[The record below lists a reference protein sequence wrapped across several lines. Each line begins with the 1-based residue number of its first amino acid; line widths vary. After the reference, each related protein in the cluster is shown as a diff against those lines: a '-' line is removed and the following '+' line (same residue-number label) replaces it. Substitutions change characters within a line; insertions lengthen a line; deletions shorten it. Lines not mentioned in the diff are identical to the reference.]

1 MKSLA
6 EEEWKKVHGSW
17 PTDADFAW
25 PFFRD
30 AFNKGRQSVVTAQR
44 SFYEIL
50 RSKLMLSG
58 PVADN
63 ILEELDTWM
72 SEIQTPG
79 ATDGRIDIDAIRK
92 KLK

>member
-50 RSKLMLSG
+50 RSKQMLPG
-58 PVADN
+58 PVADGV
-63 ILEELDTWM
+63 IRELKTWM
-72 SEIQTPG
+72 SEIQT
-79 ATDGRIDIDAIRK
+79 TDGRIDIDAIRK

>member
-6 EEEWKKVHGSW
+6 EEEWKKVHGKW

-25 PFFRD
+25 PYFKQ
-30 AFNKGRQSVVTAQR
+30 AFNAGRNSVVTSQKT
-44 SFYEIL
+44 FYEIL

-63 ILEELDTWM
+63 ILEELNTWM
-72 SEIQTPG
+72 SQIQTPG
-79 ATDGRIDIDAIRK
+79 ASDGRVSIDSIRK

>member
-1 MKSLA
+1 
-6 EEEWKKVHGSW
+6 
-17 PTDADFAW
+17 
-25 PFFRD
+25 
-30 AFNKGRQSVVTAQR
+30 
-44 SFYEIL
+44 
-50 RSKLMLSG
+50 MLSG

>member
-6 EEEWKKVHGSW
+6 EEEWKKIYGRW
-17 PTDADFAW
+17 PESTDFAW
-25 PFFRD
+25 PYFQN
-30 AFNKGRQSVVTAQR
+30 AFEKGRQSVVTSNR

-79 ATDGRIDIDAIRK
+79 ASDGRIDIDAIRK